1 METETTTT
9 RADIAQVAEHT
20 ICNRKRGVSSTS
32 VGSILSNLPY
42 CEVMCY
48 WPTVYAVTAD
58 GIFKPQP
65 RPSV

>member
-1 METETTTT
+1 
-9 RADIAQVAEHT
+9 
-20 ICNRKRGVSSTS
+20 
-32 VGSILSNLPY
+32 
-42 CEVMCY
+42 MCY